1 MMMMTTNYNL
11 KSIRKKPRRTCIA
24 CNEVKNK
31 QELIRLVRTS
41 DDCIEVDIG
50 GKKAG
55 RGAYLC
61 TNEECWNIAIK
72 GNRLERRMKVR
83 LSEGNKAQLGKFGGE
98 IQKEYIS
105 GQGR

>member
-1 MMMMTTNYNL
+1 MTTNCNL
-11 KSIRKKPRRTCIA
+11 KSIRKKPQRTCIA

-50 GKKAG
+50 GREAG

-72 GNRLERRMKVR
+72 SNRLERRMKVR
-83 LSEGNKAQLGKFGGE
+83 LSEGSKAQLSKFGRE
-98 IQKEYIS
+98 IQKE
-105 GQGR
+105 